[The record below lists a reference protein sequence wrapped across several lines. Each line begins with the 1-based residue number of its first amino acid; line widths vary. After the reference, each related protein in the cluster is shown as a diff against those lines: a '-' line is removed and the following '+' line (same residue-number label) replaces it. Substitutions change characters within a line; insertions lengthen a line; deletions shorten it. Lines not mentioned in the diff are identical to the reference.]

1 MGRIATARG
10 ERRERILAS
19 ATSLFEENG
28 FHGAG
33 IDDIAAAAGVTGPAI
48 YRHFKN
54 KDAVLVALFDR
65 LAERLAAIL
74 AAVIPLTGREGLE
87 TLVRLHVRLAFEE
100 RALIV
105 VYISEERN
113 LPDAERKRARRFQRA
128 YVEAWADLLDGRAIA
143 SMQLAGPAG
152 GFLKDEIKVG
162 DDGALAFATAVLRI
176 EAGAD
181 RRVLAVSWTKESES
195 PLEAALGV
203 NSEPVYT
210 RPAGLHPLVAEA
222 AVTAAFLDRAGLPA
236 PAGAAADFFCWPL
249 RHDDLPSTTDAAV
262 ALVLCE
268 GPGPVEVARWS
279 CGYAGRGQFVS
290 VRRAGVAGGT
300 GR

>member
-65 LAERLAAIL
+65 LAERLTAIL
-74 AAVIPLTGREGLE
+74 ETVAAYEGRQALE
-87 TLVRLHVRLAFEE
+87 TLVRLHVRLAFDQ

-113 LPDAERKRARRFQRA
+113 LPEPERRRARRFQRA
-128 YVEAWADLLDGRAIA
+128 YVEAWADLLRPLRADLSDEERRSAVHAAIGLLNSTGYRRQVGLPRA
-143 SMQLAGPAG
+143 RAEDQLARM
-152 GFLKDEIKVG
+152 
-162 DDGALAFATAVLRI
+162 ALVAL
-176 EAGAD
+176 
-181 RRVLAVSWTKESES
+181 
-195 PLEAALGV
+195 LEA
-203 NSEPVYT
+203 
-210 RPAGLHPLVAEA
+210 
-222 AVTAAFLDRAGLPA
+222 
-236 PAGAAADFFCWPL
+236 
-249 RHDDLPSTTDAAV
+249 
-262 ALVLCE
+262 
-268 GPGPVEVARWS
+268 
-279 CGYAGRGQFVS
+279 
-290 VRRAGVAGGT
+290 
-300 GR
+300 

>member
-1 MGRIATARG
+1 MARLATGRG

-74 AAVIPLTGREGLE
+74 DTVATHEGRAGLE
-87 TLVRLHVRLAFEE
+87 TLVRLHGRLAFEE

-113 LPDAERKRARRFQRA
+113 LPDVERRRVRRFQRA
-128 YVEAWADLLDGRAIA
+128 YVETWAELLRPLRPDLSDEERRTAVHAAIGLLNSTGYRRQVGLPRAQAEDMLTRMALVALLDA
-143 SMQLAGPAG
+143 
-152 GFLKDEIKVG
+152 
-162 DDGALAFATAVLRI
+162 
-176 EAGAD
+176 
-181 RRVLAVSWTKESES
+181 
-195 PLEAALGV
+195 
-203 NSEPVYT
+203 
-210 RPAGLHPLVAEA
+210 
-222 AVTAAFLDRAGLPA
+222 
-236 PAGAAADFFCWPL
+236 
-249 RHDDLPSTTDAAV
+249 
-262 ALVLCE
+262 
-268 GPGPVEVARWS
+268 
-279 CGYAGRGQFVS
+279 
-290 VRRAGVAGGT
+290 
-300 GR
+300 

>member
-1 MGRIATARG
+1 MGRVSVTRVGTARG

-65 LAERLAAIL
+65 LAERLGAIL
-74 AAVIPLTGREGLE
+74 HTVAGEVAGHGPDGRRQALE

-113 LPDAERKRARRFQRA
+113 LPDAERRRVRRFQRA
-128 YVEAWADLLDGRAIA
+128 YVEAWADLLRPLRPDQ
-143 SMQLAGPAG
+143 SD
-152 GFLKDEIKVG
+152 DERR
-162 DDGALAFATAVLRI
+162 TAVHAAIGLLNSTGYRRQVGLPRAQA
-176 EAGAD
+176 EAI
-181 RRVLAVSWTKESES
+181 L
-195 PLEAALGV
+195 
-203 NSEPVYT
+203 T
-210 RPAGLHPLVAEA
+210 RMALVAL
-222 AVTAAFLDRAGLPA
+222 LDA
-236 PAGAAADFFCWPL
+236 
-249 RHDDLPSTTDAAV
+249 
-262 ALVLCE
+262 
-268 GPGPVEVARWS
+268 
-279 CGYAGRGQFVS
+279 
-290 VRRAGVAGGT
+290 
-300 GR
+300 

>member
-1 MGRIATARG
+1 MARLATPRG

-74 AAVIPLTGREGLE
+74 ATVATRDGRDGLE
-87 TLVRLHVRLAFEE
+87 TLVRLHVRLAFDE

-113 LPDAERKRARRFQRA
+113 LPDAERRRVRRFQRA
-128 YVEAWADLLDGRAIA
+128 YVEAWADLLAPRRPDLSA
-143 SMQLAGPAG
+143 
-152 GFLKDEIKVG
+152 DERR
-162 DDGALAFATAVLRI
+162 TAVHAAIGLLNST
-176 EAGAD
+176 GY
-181 RRVLAVSWTKESES
+181 RRQVGLPRAQAEDMLARMALVAL
-195 PLEAALGV
+195 LEA
-203 NSEPVYT
+203 
-210 RPAGLHPLVAEA
+210 
-222 AVTAAFLDRAGLPA
+222 
-236 PAGAAADFFCWPL
+236 
-249 RHDDLPSTTDAAV
+249 
-262 ALVLCE
+262 
-268 GPGPVEVARWS
+268 
-279 CGYAGRGQFVS
+279 
-290 VRRAGVAGGT
+290 
-300 GR
+300 

>member
-1 MGRIATARG
+1 MAAPRG

-74 AAVIPLTGREGLE
+74 DTVAAEGDGVEHRRQGLE

-105 VYISEERN
+105 IYISEERN
-113 LPDAERKRARRFQRA
+113 LPDAQRRRVRRFQRA
-128 YVEAWADLLDGRAIA
+128 YVEAWADLLRPLRPDL
-143 SMQLAGPAG
+143 SD
-152 GFLKDEIKVG
+152 DERR
-162 DDGALAFATAVLRI
+162 TAVHAAIGLLNST
-176 EAGAD
+176 GY
-181 RRVLAVSWTKESES
+181 RRQV
-195 PLEAALGV
+195 
-203 NSEPVYT
+203 
-210 RPAGLHPLVAEA
+210 GLPRAQAEDMLSRMALVAL
-222 AVTAAFLDRAGLPA
+222 LDA
-236 PAGAAADFFCWPL
+236 
-249 RHDDLPSTTDAAV
+249 
-262 ALVLCE
+262 
-268 GPGPVEVARWS
+268 
-279 CGYAGRGQFVS
+279 
-290 VRRAGVAGGT
+290 
-300 GR
+300 